1 MLTDQEKKILAL
13 ALDPAAASGEIHN
26 CAVKLIAAW
35 RKRKLV
41 IEDFELNGAQ
51 AAKPDTGIDY
61 GAWILPFG
69 KYKGQ
74 AIEDCPRSYLSWL
87 LGWMCETPEKRKKFA
102 DLIEA
107 IEHFLNQ

>member
-51 AAKPDTGIDY
+51 GPS
-61 GAWILPFG
+61 L
-69 KYKGQ
+69 
-74 AIEDCPRSYLSWL
+74 
-87 LGWMCETPEKRKKFA
+87 TPE
-102 DLIEA
+102 
-107 IEHFLNQ
+107 